1 MIKSEI
7 KRFNVLMFIN
17 LVSGKTT
24 NNKQKSNIK
33 VKVAIGILYKNA
45 FLKSVFFV
53 PKLS

>member
-17 LVSGKTT
+17 LASGE

-45 FLKSVFFV
+45 FLKSVF
-53 PKLS
+53 LYQN